1 MSEGAPKEIRKHLGH
16 TKDRQ
21 AAINSGTGGDNAM
34 NLTPSFE
41 ETARSK
47 AAEA

>member
-1 MSEGAPKEIRKHLGH
+1 MSEADPKKIRRGIGH
-16 TKDRQ
+16 QKDSQ
-21 AAINSGTGGDNAM
+21 AAKNSGTGGDNAM